1 MNILQLYPVQVD
13 GRDWCD
19 GDQKC
24 APWEGREVETLCQ
37 LYYWERFHG
46 QPSAK
51 HGLWS
56 GVSGQSQQQTLPT
69 LGVAGR
75 LVQQ

>member
-1 MNILQLYPVQVD
+1 MGEIGVTGARNVHH
-13 GRDWCD
+13 G
-19 GDQKC
+19 K
-24 APWEGREVETLCQ
+24 VETLCQ